1 MAAPVRPNIA
11 VGDGVKV
18 YIRTNGYKREDA
30 TCTAINNAA
39 GICDARTVI
48 GNRLFRNLPWFN
60 AANEGESYWTEL
72 PPGYVPGSEG
82 H

>member
-1 MAAPVRPNIA
+1 MADPVRPSIN

-18 YIRTNGYKREDA
+18 YDRTNGYVREDA
-30 TCTAINNAA
+30 ICEKINNGA
-39 GICDARTVI
+39 GICDARTVKRNI
-48 GNRLFRNLPWFN
+48 LYRNLPWYN

-72 PPGYVPGSEG
+72 PIGYVPGSGG